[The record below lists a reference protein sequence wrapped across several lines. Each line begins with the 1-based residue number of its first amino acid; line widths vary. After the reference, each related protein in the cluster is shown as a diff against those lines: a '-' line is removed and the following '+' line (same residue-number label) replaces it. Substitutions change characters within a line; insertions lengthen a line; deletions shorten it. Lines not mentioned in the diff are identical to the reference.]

1 MSRFFALLRYQIKVL
16 FISPST
22 YAAAFLFTFLMG
34 GIYLLSLM
42 DVSSSGGG
50 KSPIDTFLQIFW
62 FPVLFMVPM
71 LTMRSIAE
79 ERRMGT
85 LQALMTTPI
94 TAFEI
99 VFSKFLACYILYMFF
114 WSLTLFFPLVTVLSL
129 PETGVDDRVFS
140 VSQIALGYLFI
151 FISGAMY
158 VAIGIFTSSL
168 TRSTLVAGMLSFCIL
183 FITLTGS
190 AIAYKFVL
198 ADPSMGAVLE
208 NMTNYLQTFRHLED
222 FGKSL
227 LDTRPFFLYFSA
239 AAAFVAATTLIT
251 EYKAS

>member
-22 YAAAFLFTFLMG
+22 YASAFLFTLLMG
-34 GIYLLSLM
+34 GIYILSLI
-42 DVSSSGGG
+42 DVSQARGGR
-50 KSPIDTFLQIFW
+50 SPVDLFLQLFW

-71 LTMRSIAE
+71 LTMRSLAE

-85 LQALMTTPI
+85 LQALMTTPVS
-94 TAFEI
+94 AFEI
-99 VFSKFLACYILYMFF
+99 VLSKFLACYILYVFF
-114 WSLTLFFPLVTVLSL
+114 WLLTLFFPLVTIFTL
-129 PETGVDDRVFS
+129 PETAVDDRVFS

-151 FISGAMY
+151 FVSGAMY
-158 VAIGIFTSSL
+158 VSIGIFASSL

-198 ADPSMGAVLE
+198 ADPSMGPVLE
-208 NMTNYLQTFRHLED
+208 SVVGYLQTFRHLED

-239 AAAFVAATTLIT
+239 AAAFVAATTLVT